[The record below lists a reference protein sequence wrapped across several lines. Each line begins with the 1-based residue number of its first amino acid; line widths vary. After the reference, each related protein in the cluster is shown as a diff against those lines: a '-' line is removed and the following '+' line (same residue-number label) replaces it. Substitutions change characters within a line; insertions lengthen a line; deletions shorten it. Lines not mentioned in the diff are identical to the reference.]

1 MKTLKARYQGYMY
14 NGTENGFTDY
24 IVYVDTE
31 NPSPDP
37 LKRLLW
43 GKTLIRETISDY
55 KDRFEKVKGHVLEFE
70 YSEGMTALMTKQNKV
85 NQLDRELIE
94 LVS

>member
-14 NGTENGFTDY
+14 NGTENGFTDS

-37 LKRLLW
+37 FKRLLW
-43 GKTLIRETISDY
+43 GKTLYTGNNFRLQ
-55 KDRFEKVKGHVLEFE
+55 RPL
-70 YSEGMTALMTKQNKV
+70 
-85 NQLDRELIE
+85 
-94 LVS
+94 